1 MIIFY
6 DRDFDSDEEIIAI
19 FYKWSAYYVHV
30 PLYPLFFRDYFGE
43 KIGIYFAWL
52 GKSICCLMEKHVH
65 LTLYFMAEDFW
76 R

>member
-6 DRDFDSDEEIIAI
+6 DSDFDSDEEIIAI

-52 GKSICCLMEKHVH
+52 GKSICCQMEKHVH